1 MALRETLRNIEAE
14 QSASLALKKQRE
26 KERRKE
32 KEKKKDLQRIYEE
45 IEEYLNHE
53 FTLYLEKAG
62 SSYVVQFYNKD
73 RKYDLLFEII
83 DNFTEIEVK
92 NGMQFETCKYKKE
105 IIEHFEKVYYKILKS
120 VEKEQNLYEEYL
132 YLEEINNLKPIQEN
146 KNDNENKELLENF
159 KIVGIVLLSIIF
171 FPIAFLL
178 MIILSVCKYQK

>member
-14 QSASLALKKQRE
+14 HSASLALKKQRE

-32 KEKKKDLQRIYEE
+32 KEKKEDLQRIHEE
-45 IEEYLNHE
+45 IDEYLNRE

-120 VEKEQNLYEEYL
+120 VEKEQKFHEEYIF
-132 YLEEINNLKPIQEN
+132 LEESSNVEPTPIN
-146 KNDNENKELLENF
+146 KNEDLVGTF
-159 KIVGIVLLSIIF
+159 KIAGIVILSIIF
-171 FPIAFLL
+171 FPLAFLL
-178 MIILSVCKYQK
+178 MIILAVCKYQK

>member
-1 MALRETLRNIEAE
+1 MAVRETLRNIEAG
-14 QSASLALKKQRE
+14 QTASLALKKQQE

-32 KEKKKDLQRIYEE
+32 KEKKEDLQRVYEE
-45 IEEYLNHE
+45 INEYLNRE

-92 NGMQFETCKYKKE
+92 NGMQLETCKYKKE
-105 IIEHFEKVYYKILKS
+105 IIKHFEKVYYKILKS
-120 VEKEQNLYEEYL
+120 VEKEQKFHEEYVF
-132 YLEEINNLKPIQEN
+132 LEESNNIKPAPIE
-146 KNDNENKELLENF
+146 KNEDLIGTF
-159 KIVGIVLLSIIF
+159 KIAGIVILSILF
-171 FPIAFLL
+171 FPLAFLL